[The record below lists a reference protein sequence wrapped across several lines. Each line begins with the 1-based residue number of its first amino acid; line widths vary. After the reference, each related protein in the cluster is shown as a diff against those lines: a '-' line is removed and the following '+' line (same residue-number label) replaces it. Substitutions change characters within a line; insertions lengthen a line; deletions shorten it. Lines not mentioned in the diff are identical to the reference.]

1 MKFLLHAHS
10 NHSHSASNAE
20 RERKALKAGNKNGDP
35 IAMKSKIL
43 AAVSD
48 PFSPSTAIV
57 IAESAGFV
65 RRIDLAVSIRRFQ
78 YYI

>member
-1 MKFLLHAHS
+1 LKLLLLAHS

-35 IAMKSKIL
+35 IVMKSKIL
-43 AAVSD
+43 AAVPD
-48 PFSPSTAIV
+48 PFSPSTAIF

-65 RRIDLAVSIRRFQ
+65 RRIDLAVSISRD
-78 YYI
+78 